1 MSHLSKH
8 VENGFKKGKI
18 YVFLNYIILGL
29 QNMKDLEATLARRPS
44 VAIASMEPNVMKTR
58 RMFGELFWST
68 PSVHYITVHSHNIW
82 GTHCIC
88 WSVLN
93 ILLQWCNKA
102 GKVQYS
108 TENYMN
114 STLCTVRGTRNHWH
128 SITQKN
134 TDIQMT
140 KLLGGNWVENWVEI
154 G

>member
-68 PSVHYITVHSHNIW
+68 PSVHYITVHSHNI
-82 GTHCIC
+82 
-88 WSVLN
+88 
-93 ILLQWCNKA
+93 
-102 GKVQYS
+102 
-108 TENYMN
+108 
-114 STLCTVRGTRNHWH
+114 
-128 SITQKN
+128 
-134 TDIQMT
+134 
-140 KLLGGNWVENWVEI
+140 
-154 G
+154 